1 VLFTAH
7 YLVLRGFY
15 ALEQTRRVF
24 WIQCGIAATNIVAA
38 ILLTRGAPASETA
51 PRLVLAYAMS
61 YAVGALTSYTLLSRT
76 VGGLAGRRL
85 LRFLVRLAI
94 AVGISAA
101 IAWGLREL
109 LDRVPGNGTWHAV
122 LDLAVVGVV
131 YLSIYVGLAR
141 LLRISEVNDVMALV
155 TRRLRGRR

>member
-1 VLFTAH
+1 
-7 YLVLRGFY
+7 
-15 ALEQTRRVF
+15 
-24 WIQCGIAATNIVAA
+24 
-38 ILLTRGAPASETA
+38 
-51 PRLVLAYAMS
+51 
-61 YAVGALTSYTLLSRT
+61 VGAVTSYSLLSRR

-109 LDRVPGNGTWHAV
+109 LTDALPGTSTWHAV
-122 LDLAVVGVV
+122 LDLAVVGVA
-131 YLSIYVGLAR
+131 YLASYLALAR
-141 LLRISEVNDVMALV
+141 LLRISEVNEVMALV